1 MKLTPKQHLEV
12 IEEAIVSTIK
22 LLLVYSAFHF
32 IIKYW

>member
-1 MKLTPKQHLEV
+1 MNLTPKQHLEI
-12 IEEAIVSTIK
+12 IEETISNTIK